1 MSSSYSN
8 KNDFDDMN
16 VYHQTKSTFKNEKQ
30 GLVKMQNSRR
40 STFIDCF
47 TGDSIEAPATICP
60 EGVNS
65 TTNFPCIDE
74 STARRI
80 NKDPKIIE
88 ADKRVV
94 EAEKIANSAKDRL
107 MQAQNIQ
114 NELYKNLNRP
124 KRPHDRNPISEKI
137 LKIKHE
143 RAAANVADLIRSYN
157 TEQME
162 LEKAKVLAANSR
174 MAAFRS
180 GNCPSNTKWNS
191 DNQTCESVGNRA
203 GILNHNKRELL
214 QNRKRSFFNS
224 IVE

>member
-16 VYHQTKSTFKNEKQ
+16 VYHQTKSTFKDAKQ
-30 GLVKMQNSRR
+30 GLVNMQNSRR
-40 STFIDCF
+40 SAFIDCF

-65 TTNFPCIDE
+65 TKNFPCIDE

-80 NKDPKIIE
+80 NKDPRIIE
-88 ADKRVV
+88 ADRRVA
-94 EAEKIANSAKDRL
+94 EAEKITNTVKNKL
-107 MQAQNIQ
+107 MEAQNLQ
-114 NELYKNLNRP
+114 NILYKDLNKP
-124 KRPHDRNPISEKI
+124 KRAYDRNPTSEKI
-137 LKIKHE
+137 LKIKHDK
-143 RAAANVADLIRSYN
+143 AAAKVSDLMRSYN

-180 GNCPSNTKWNS
+180 GECPSNMKWNS
-191 DNQTCESVGNRA
+191 DNQTCESFGNRA